1 MFSGNFEVDVA
12 LSGGITAF
20 TWNMESTNSKS
31 FNAYEII
38 LTVTA
43 DVPEN
48 TE

>member
-1 MFSGNFEVDVA
+1 MFSGSFEVDVA

-20 TWNMESTNSKS
+20 SWNMESTNSQS
-31 FNAYEII
+31 FNEYKII